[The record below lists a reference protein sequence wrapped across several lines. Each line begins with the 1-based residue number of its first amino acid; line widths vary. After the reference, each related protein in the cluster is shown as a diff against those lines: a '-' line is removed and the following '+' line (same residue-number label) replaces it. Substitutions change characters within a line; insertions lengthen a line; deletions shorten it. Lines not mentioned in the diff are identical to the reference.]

1 MMKKIK
7 SLSEKRLI
15 VQATLNGKPASF
27 LLDTGA
33 TVGLIDKGVRKKYG
47 LEKGKAFPR
56 PLVGAGGEFTAYYCN
71 TFAHLQDRTLTQF
84 LLADIDSIVQSIKQQ
99 TGIEIQGIIS
109 LPQMQFAHIS
119 LDADDNLIIL
129 E

>member
-1 MMKKIK
+1 MQKIK
-7 SLSEKRLI
+7 SLSDKRLI

-33 TVGLIDKGVRKKYG
+33 SVGLIDRDIRKKYG
-47 LEKGKAFPR
+47 LVRGRAFPHT
-56 PLVGAGGEFTAYYCN
+56 LVGAGGEFTAYYCN
-71 TFAHLQDRTLTQF
+71 TFAYLHGRVLSQF
-84 LLADIDSIVQSIKQQ
+84 LLADIRNVVESIKQQ

-109 LPQMQFAHIS
+109 LPQMQFASIS
-119 LDADDNLIIL
+119 LDADDSLIIL

>member
-1 MMKKIK
+1 MMKIK
-7 SLSEKRLI
+7 SQSDKRLI

-33 TVGLIDKGVRKKYG
+33 SVGLIDRSIRKKYG
-47 LEKGKAFPR
+47 LERGRAFPHS
-56 PLVGAGGEFTAYYCN
+56 LVGAGGEFTAYYCN
-71 TFAHLQDRTLTQF
+71 TFAKLQDRTITQF
-84 LLADIDSIVQSIKQQ
+84 LLADIDNVVACIKRQ

>member
-1 MMKKIK
+1 MMKIK
-7 SLSEKRLI
+7 SLSDKRLI

-33 TVGLIDKGVRKKYG
+33 SVGLIDRSIRKKYG
-47 LEKGKAFPR
+47 LERGRAFPHS
-56 PLVGAGGEFTAYYCN
+56 LVGAGGEFTAYYCN
-71 TFAHLQDRTLTQF
+71 TFAKLQDRTITQF
-84 LLADIDSIVQSIKQQ
+84 LLADIDNVVASIKRQ

-109 LPQMQFAHIS
+109 LPQMQFVHIS

>member
-1 MMKKIK
+1 MMKIK

-33 TVGLIDKGVRKKYG
+33 SVGLIDQRIRKKYA
-47 LEKGKAFPR
+47 LERGRAFPHT
-56 PLVGAGGEFTAYYCN
+56 LVGAGGEFTAYYCN
-71 TFAHLQDRTLTQF
+71 TFAKLQDRTLTQF
-84 LLADIDSIVQSIKQQ
+84 LLADIDSVVESIKRQ

-109 LPQMQFAHIS
+109 LPQMQFARIS
-119 LDADDNLIIL
+119 IDADDSLIIL

>member
-1 MMKKIK
+1 MKIK
-7 SLSEKRLI
+7 SQSDKRLI

-33 TVGLIDKGVRKKYG
+33 SVGLIDSSIRKKYG
-47 LEKGKAFPR
+47 LERGRTFPHS
-56 PLVGAGGEFTAYYCN
+56 LVGAGGEFTAYYCN
-71 TFAHLQDRTLTQF
+71 TFAKLQDRTITQF
-84 LLADIDSIVQSIKQQ
+84 LLADIDNVVASIKRQ

>member
-1 MMKKIK
+1 MKEIK

-15 VQATLNGKPASF
+15 VQATLNGKPANL

-33 TVGLIDKGVRKKYG
+33 TVGLLSRDIRKKYG
-47 LEKGKAFPR
+47 LVKGKPFGNK
-56 PLVGAGGEFTAYYCN
+56 LVGAGGEFTAYYCN
-71 TFAHLQDRTLTQF
+71 TFAYLQDRVLTQF
-84 LLADIDSIVQSIKQQ
+84 LLADISSIIDSIKAQ

-109 LPQMQFAHIS
+109 LPQMQFAHIK
-119 LDADDNLIIL
+119 LDADDSLVIL

>member
-1 MMKKIK
+1 MQKIK
-7 SLSEKRLI
+7 SLSDKRLI

-33 TVGLIDKGVRKKYG
+33 SVGLIDRDIRKKYG
-47 LEKGKAFPR
+47 LVRGRAFPHT
-56 PLVGAGGEFTAYYCN
+56 LVGAGGEFTAYYCN
-71 TFAHLQDRTLTQF
+71 TFAYLHGRALSQF
-84 LLADIDSIVQSIKQQ
+84 LLADIRSVVESIKQQ

-109 LPQMQFAHIS
+109 LPQMQFARIS
-119 LDADDNLIIL
+119 LDADDSLIIL

>member
-1 MMKKIK
+1 MKIK

-33 TVGLIDKGVRKKYG
+33 SVGLIDQRIRKKYG
-47 LEKGKAFPR
+47 LERGRAFPHT
-56 PLVGAGGEFTAYYCN
+56 LVGAGGEFTAYYCN
-71 TFAHLQDRTLTQF
+71 TFARLQDRTLAQF
-84 LLADIDSIVQSIKQQ
+84 LLADIDSVVESIKRQ
-99 TGIEIQGIIS
+99 IQGIIS
-109 LPQMQFAHIS
+109 LPQMQFARIS
-119 LDADDNLIIL
+119 IDADDSLIIL

>member
-1 MMKKIK
+1 MKKIK
-7 SLSEKRLI
+7 SLSDKRLI

-33 TVGLIDKGVRKKYG
+33 SVGLIDRGIRKKYG
-47 LEKGKAFPR
+47 LERGRSFPH

-71 TFAHLQDRTLTQF
+71 TFAKLEDRTLTKF
-84 LLADIDSIVQSIKQQ
+84 LLADIDSIVESIRRQ

-119 LDADDNLIIL
+119 LDADDSLIIL

>member
-1 MMKKIK
+1 MMKIK
-7 SLSEKRLI
+7 SLSDKRLI

-33 TVGLIDKGVRKKYG
+33 SVGLIDRSIRKKYG
-47 LEKGKAFPR
+47 LEMGRAFPHS
-56 PLVGAGGEFTAYYCN
+56 LVGAGGEFTAYYCN
-71 TFAHLQDRTLTQF
+71 TFAKLQDRTITQF
-84 LLADIDSIVQSIKQQ
+84 LLADIDNVVASIKRQ